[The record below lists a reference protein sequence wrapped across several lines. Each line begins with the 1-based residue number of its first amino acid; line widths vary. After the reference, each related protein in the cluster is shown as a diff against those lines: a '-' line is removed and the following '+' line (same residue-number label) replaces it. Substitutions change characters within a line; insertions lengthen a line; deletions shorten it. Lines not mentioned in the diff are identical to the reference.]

1 MGTDRIAMFS
11 KLTHILETIRFSHT
25 LFALPFAMLAAV
37 MAWTVPAPGE
47 ERIGFHWL
55 HLVGILVCMVCARSA
70 AMAFNRIADR
80 EIDSQNPRTK
90 NRHLPAGTLSVR
102 SVAAFTLSSSVGFV
116 AGTLLFLPNI
126 LPVCCSVPLLLFLL
140 SYSYAKRF
148 TTLSHFWLGASLM
161 FAPTGVWV
169 ALRGE
174 VLLAHPM
181 DMVPALILGA
191 AVLLWVAGF
200 DIIYACQD
208 VDFDVRAK
216 LHSVPAKLGV
226 VGALRL
232 AAFSHAGMIAAL
244 IALPVLAPQLQFG
257 WIYWCGTSAVALLLL
272 YEHAIV
278 KPDDLTRVNTAFF
291 HVNSIVSIGLF
302 VVGTVDLLT

>member
-1 MGTDRIAMFS
+1 MFS
-11 KLTHILETIRFSHT
+11 KLKHILEMIRFSHT
-25 LFALPFAMLAAV
+25 LFALPFALLAAA
-37 MAWTVPAPGE
+37 MAWIVPAPGG
-47 ERIGFHWL
+47 ERIGFRGL
-55 HLVGILVCMVCARSA
+55 HLVGIFVCMVCARSA

-90 NRHLPAGTLSVR
+90 NRHLSTGALSVR
-102 SVAAFTLSSSVGFV
+102 SVAVFTLASSIGFV

-126 LPVCCSVPLLLFLL
+126 LPVCCSVPVLLFLL
-140 SYSYAKRF
+140 SYSYAKQF
-148 TTLSHFWLGASLM
+148 TTLSHFWLGMALM

-174 VLLAHPM
+174 VLLTYPL

-200 DIIYACQD
+200 DIIYSCQD

-226 VGALRL
+226 IGALRL
-232 AAFSHAGMIAAL
+232 AAICHAGMIAAL

-257 WIYWCGTSAVALLLL
+257 WIYWCGVSTVTLLLL

-278 KPDDLTRVNTAFF
+278 RPEDLTRVNVAFF